1 MSCLGKLFLSI
12 INNRITEFVSDKNI
26 LSSGQLGFWKLNRTS
41 DPHIILNNICQKYC
55 HRRGKKIYGYFVD
68 FSKAFDSV
76 TRGLCGRSGLCQNR
90 KQMLSFF
97 QN

>member
-55 HRRGKKIYGYFVD
+55 HQRGKIYMDASLISV
-68 FSKAFDSV
+68 KPLIAFHEIF
-76 TRGLCGRSGLCQNR
+76 LCQN
-90 KQMLSFF
+90 
-97 QN
+97 